1 MVPFEGHVVAD
12 EGAHG
17 VVAPPYDALSP
28 AQRRALAAADPNSFL
43 NVLPPAGPEASADL
57 EHTLA
62 ACRRN
67 LDRLIADGLYVPLP
81 APVLAVVALGE
92 APDRS
97 VGIVG
102 DLPVEAF
109 SDGRV
114 LPHERIRDDRVDQLR
129 RYLEVVGVA
138 SSPVAVTHRPHPAVA
153 AVTAPILQRDAV
165 VAFRGDD
172 GVDVALWLVTDP
184 GEQAELAAALDAA
197 GTLYVADGHHR
208 AAAVL
213 AFADRQGATSA
224 TPAGRVLT
232 AAIPCDQ
239 LHVLPFHRLLRE
251 VGHLGLAEVV
261 RRLDA
266 HGMSAHAVDGP
277 TAPSTPGTVVLT
289 AEGRWLTVDLRD
301 RVVDDEIEGLD
312 VRLVERELLPAL
324 LGDPAAAPSAGAP
337 TAGASGA
344 SGADAS
350 VAAQVAAR
358 PRVETVAAPAGLGA
372 LSRPDAV
379 GIALA
384 PPDVEAIL
392 RVSDRGATMPPKT
405 TYVAPKLRSGLL
417 VTPRRS

>member
-1 MVPFEGHVVAD
+1 MVPFEGDVVAD

-43 NVLPPAGPEASADL
+43 NVLPPAGPEAAADL
-57 EHTLA
+57 EHTLH

-67 LDRLIADGLYVPLP
+67 LDRLVADGLYVPLP
-81 APVLAVVALGE
+81 GPVLAVVALGE

-153 AVTAPILQRDAV
+153 AATAPILERDAV

-184 GEQAELAAALDAA
+184 GEQAELGAALDAA

-224 TPAGRVLT
+224 SPAGRVLT

-239 LHVLPFHRLLRE
+239 LHVLPFHRLVRD
-251 VGHLGLAEVV
+251 VGHLGVAEVV
-261 RRLDA
+261 RRLAA
-266 HGMSAHAVDGP
+266 HGIRARAVDGP
-277 TAPSTPGTVVLT
+277 TAPSVPGTVVLT
-289 AEGRWLTVDLRD
+289 VERRWLALDLRD

-324 LGDPAAAPSAGAP
+324 LDADDADDVGKEATTRPGAH
-337 TAGASGA
+337 
-344 SGADAS
+344 
-350 VAAQVAAR
+350 
-358 PRVETVAAPAGLGA
+358 PRVETVAAPAGLAA
-372 LSRPDAV
+372 LSRPGAI
-379 GIALA
+379 GIAMA

-417 VTPRRS
+417 VTPRRT

>member
-12 EGAHG
+12 AGAHG

-43 NVLPPAGPEASADL
+43 NVLPPAGPEAAADL
-57 EHTLA
+57 EHTLH

-81 APVLAVVALGE
+81 GPVLAVVALGE
-92 APDRS
+92 GPARS

-114 LPHERIRDDRVDQLR
+114 LPHERIRDERVEQLR

-153 AVTAPILQRDAV
+153 AATAPILARDAV

-172 GVDVALWLVTDP
+172 GVDVALWLVTAP

-213 AFADRQGATSA
+213 AFAEEQGTSSA
-224 TPAGRVLT
+224 DPAGRVLT

-239 LHVLPFHRLLRE
+239 LHVLPFHRLVRD
-251 VGHLGLAEVV
+251 VGHLGIAEVA
-261 RRLDA
+261 RLL
-266 HGMSAHAVDGP
+266 GERGIGSHAVEGP
-277 TAPSTPGTVVLT
+277 TAPAVSGTVVVT
-289 AEGRWLTVDLRD
+289 VEGRWLAVDLRD

-312 VRLVERELLPAL
+312 VRLVERELLPVL
-324 LGDPAAAPSAGAP
+324 LGAAGPGAADPAATRA
-337 TAGASGA
+337 
-344 SGADAS
+344 
-350 VAAQVAAR
+350 AAR
-358 PRVETVAAPAGLGA
+358 PRVETVAAPAGLAA

-392 RVSDRGATMPPKT
+392 RVSDRGETMPPKT
-405 TYVAPKLRSGLL
+405 TYVAPKLRSGLV
-417 VTPRRS
+417 VTPRGTQPGVAGGDGVTGAG

>member
-43 NVLPPAGPEASADL
+43 NVLPPAGPEATADL

-67 LDRLIADGLYVPLP
+67 LDRLIADELYVPLP
-81 APVLAVVALGE
+81 APILAVVALGE

-153 AVTAPILQRDAV
+153 AATAPILQRDAV

-232 AAIPCDQ
+232 AAIPCDH
-239 LHVLPFHRLLRE
+239 LHVLPFHRLVRD

-261 RRLDA
+261 RRLGA
-266 HGMSAHAVDGP
+266 HGMATRAVDGP
-277 TAPSTPGTVVLT
+277 TAPSAPGTVVLT

-312 VRLVERELLPAL
+312 VRLVERELLPVL
-324 LGDPAAAPSAGAP
+324 LEDLAPPP
-337 TAGASGA
+337 TADASGGSGA
-344 SGADAS
+344 SDADAS
-350 VAAQVAAR
+350 VGARVAAR

-417 VTPRRS
+417 VVPRRS